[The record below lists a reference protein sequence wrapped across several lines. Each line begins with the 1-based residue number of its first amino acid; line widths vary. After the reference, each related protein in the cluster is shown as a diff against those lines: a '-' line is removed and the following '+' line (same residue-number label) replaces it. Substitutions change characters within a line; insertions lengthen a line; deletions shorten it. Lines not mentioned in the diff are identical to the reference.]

1 MNMTIYDAV
10 ETISAELS
18 ALVDLYFDPTDY
30 EGIDIKSE
38 AFDRRIKRALF
49 DLLHECN
56 RRDLPESARVPFLQ
70 WVLKQAQY
78 DAYEAGVLSPDEET
92 LSKVKPA
99 SSVSIKSTSV
109 SYGQSDYE
117 IVRDD
122 RRELYKTL
130 AAELD
135 RDWITLTATLRKL
148 RW

>member
-1 MNMTIYDAV
+1 MTIYEAV

-18 ALVDLYFDPTDY
+18 ALIDLYFDPDDY
-30 EGIDIKSE
+30 AGLDLTSD
-38 AFDRRIKRALF
+38 AFDRRVKRALF

-56 RRDLPESARVPFLQ
+56 RLDLPESARLPFLE
-70 WVLKQAQY
+70 WVIKQARY
-78 DAYEAGVLSPDEET
+78 DAYEAGVLTPDEET

-122 RRELYKTL
+122 RRALYKTL

-135 RDWITLTATLRKL
+135 HEWAELAATLRKL

>member
-1 MNMTIYDAV
+1 MTIYDAV
-10 ETISAELS
+10 EAISAELS

-30 EGIDIKSE
+30 EGLDLQSD
-38 AFDRRIKRALF
+38 AFARRMKRALF

-56 RRDLPESARVPFLQ
+56 RADLPESARVPFLQ
-70 WVLKQAQY
+70 WVLDAALV

-92 LSKVKPA
+92 LSKVRPKD
-99 SSVSIKSTSV
+99 SVSIKSTNV
-109 SYGQSDYE
+109 SYGKSDYE

-130 AAELD
+130 ADELD
-135 RDWITLTATLRKL
+135 QRWYELAATLRKM

>member
-1 MNMTIYDAV
+1 MTIYEAV

-18 ALVDLYFDPTDY
+18 ALIDLYFDPNDY
-30 EGIDIKSE
+30 AGLDLTSD
-38 AFDRRIKRALF
+38 AFDRRVKRALF

-56 RRDLPESARVPFLQ
+56 RLDVPESARLPFLE
-70 WVLKQAQY
+70 WVIKQARY
-78 DAYEAGVLSPDEET
+78 DAYEAGVLTPDEET
-92 LSKVKPA
+92 FSKVKPTN
-99 SSVSIKSTSV
+99 SVSIKSTSV

-130 AAELD
+130 SAELD
-135 RDWITLTATLRKL
+135 RDWVELAATLRKL

>member
-1 MNMTIYDAV
+1 MTIYEAV

-18 ALVDLYFDPTDY
+18 VLIDLYFDPDDY
-30 EGIDIKSE
+30 AGLDLTSD
-38 AFDRRIKRALF
+38 AFDRRVKRALF

-56 RRDLPESARVPFLQ
+56 RLDLPESARLPFLE
-70 WVLKQAQY
+70 WVIKQARY
-78 DAYEAGVLSPDEET
+78 DAYEAGVLTPDEET

-135 RDWITLTATLRKL
+135 RDWVELTATLRKL

>member
-1 MNMTIYDAV
+1 MTIYEAV

-18 ALVDLYFDPTDY
+18 ALIDLYFDPNDY
-30 EGIDIKSE
+30 AGLDLTSD
-38 AFDRRIKRALF
+38 AFDRRVKRALF

-56 RRDLPESARVPFLQ
+56 RLDLPESARLPFLE
-70 WVLKQAQY
+70 WVIKQAQY
-78 DAYEAGVLSPDEET
+78 DAYEAGVLTPDEET
-92 LSKVKPA
+92 LSKVKPTN
-99 SSVSIKSTSV
+99 SVSIKSTSV

-122 RRELYKTL
+122 RRELYKML

-135 RDWITLTATLRKL
+135 RDWAELAATLRKL